1 MCQAH
6 SSDHGGPKI
15 IASEELKI
23 GFYAPAFLNW
33 NLFVDWKNL
42 GNSSLSD
49 LWRLQSLDFFHFAI
63 FDANKD
69 QILSFFEIY
78 DP

>member
-33 NLFVDWKNL
+33 NLFV
-42 GNSSLSD
+42 
-49 LWRLQSLDFFHFAI
+49 RLEEFGQLVFIGFMAI
-63 FDANKD
+63 AIVGF
-69 QILSFFEIY
+69 LPFRHLRCE
-78 DP
+78 